1 MLAYEYIKRNK
12 RRSLI
17 LAALF
22 PISFTLF
29 AFLIIF
35 FIHFLGTIYYYV
47 HSSIDIVWSKL
58 FSASFMAAHEWCKI
72 VLPICFALSAF
83 WARIAIKDGGKFVL
97 EYIPGISPIL
107 KLDHFDAF
115 TTLEN
120 LCLTAGM
127 PMPDLY
133 ELNDDSLNAFSVGVC
148 PEHAAIVLSKGILEK
163 LDRSQL
169 EGVIAHELAHIRN
182 YDIRVMAVLI
192 TCLAFFTYAG
202 EMFIYGTEKEN
213 LTGDPRVDDKVFRIP
228 PLLAPIGIAL
238 VVYGYFVAPVIRL
251 ALSRERE
258 SLADAEAALLTRN
271 PQALAKALWRI
282 SEDSRLETLDRL
294 SLVGAMCIENPHANP
309 NFFERLSGIGQAHP
323 PVGERIRALNDMDG
337 LFTDFK

>member
-17 LAALF
+17 LAMLF

-29 AFLIIF
+29 AFLVILLV
-35 FIHFLGTIYYYV
+35 HFLLTTYSYAQ
-47 HSSIDIVWSKL
+47 SSADMVWSK
-58 FSASFMAAHEWCKI
+58 FFYSSFITAHEWCKY

-83 WARIAIKDGGKFVL
+83 WAYIAIKDGAHFVL
-97 EYIPGISPIL
+97 DYIPGLRPIF
-107 KLDHFDAF
+107 KWDNFDAF
-115 TTLEN
+115 TALEN

-127 PMPDLY
+127 PMPELY

-148 PEHAAIVLSKGILEK
+148 PERAAIVLSKGILEK
-163 LDRSQL
+163 LDRPQL
-169 EGVIAHELAHIRN
+169 EGVLAHELIHIRN
-182 YDIRVMAVLI
+182 YDIRTMAVLI

-202 EMFIYGTEKEN
+202 EMFVYGTEKEN
-213 LTGDPRVDDKVFRIP
+213 LTGDLRVDNKIFRIP
-228 PLLAPIGIAL
+228 PFLYPIGL
-238 VVYGYFVAPVIRL
+238 GLMVYGYFIAPAIRL

-271 PQALAKALWRI
+271 PKALAKALWHI

-294 SLVGAMCIENPHANP
+294 SLVGAMCIENPHAKP
-309 NFFERLSGIGQAHP
+309 NFFERLSGIGKAHP
-323 PVGERIRALNDMDG
+323 PVGDRIRALNDMDG
-337 LFTDFK
+337 LFTEYK

>member
-35 FIHFLGTIYYYV
+35 FIHSLGTIYYYV

-133 ELNDDSLNAFSVGVC
+133 ELNDDSLNAFATGYNPQNAALAVTRGLMEKLTPMDLQGVVAHEMAHIGNRDIRLNLLIITGLGVFYSLGRFC
-148 PEHAAIVLSKGILEK
+148 LRCATRSSGRNDKKGNGGIL
-163 LDRSQL
+163 LIC
-169 EGVIAHELAHIRN
+169 IAIAF
-182 YDIRVMAVLI
+182 LI
-192 TCLAFFTYAG
+192 F
-202 EMFIYGTEKEN
+202 N
-213 LTGDPRVDDKVFRIP
+213 LI
-228 PLLAPIGIAL
+228 
-238 VVYGYFVAPVIRL
+238 VAPLIHL
-251 ALSRERE
+251 AISRRRE
-258 SLADAEAALLTRN
+258 YVADATGAKILHNSKVLADALEKIAVDSTVEVLVEQKNMAVACIASPFAGLSNLTSTHPSIEERVRRLRN
-271 PQALAKALWRI
+271 
-282 SEDSRLETLDRL
+282 
-294 SLVGAMCIENPHANP
+294 M
-309 NFFERLSGIGQAHP
+309 
-323 PVGERIRALNDMDG
+323 
-337 LFTDFK
+337 